1 MFIPC
6 PGACTA
12 VGVSTFWG
20 VTTGGVTPD
29 TVGAGDA
36 PGTIGAAEFAGAGV
50 GAGLAGAG
58 DATLAP

>member
-12 VGVSTFWG
+12 VGVSTFCG

-29 TVGAGDA
+29 TVGVGDA
-36 PGTIGAAEFAGAGV
+36 PGTIGVAEFAGT

-58 DATLAP
+58 AGDVILAP